1 MGRCGRTYRR
11 SHTIAINYR
20 IRNDWRNVILAKE
33 KTKAITLKG
42 TAFWAHVVKPEVYEG
57 NELGYS
63 VQVQLDSEEATAKLK
78 NYLEEFWEDN
88 KPEGKIDPKTA
99 PNLSVKETPNGD
111 ECFKAK
117 TKHYIEDANGQKI
130 PKKLPIFKADGEPL
144 EAGTLIGNGSKV
156 QVNVTPAVYR
166 TSSKNFGVTLYLNAI
181 LVADL
186 VPYGERDAE
195 SYGFDVV
202 PKAEVGDDDEED
214 MEF

>member
-1 MGRCGRTYRR
+1 M
-11 SHTIAINYR
+11 
-20 IRNDWRNVILAKE
+20 AKE

-63 VQVQLDSEEATAKLK
+63 VQVQLDSVEATDKIK
-78 NYLEEFWEDN
+78 NDLEEFWEDN
-88 KPEGKIDPKTA
+88 KPEGKIDPKVA

-130 PKKLPIFKADGEPL
+130 PKKLPIFKADGEPM

-181 LVADL
+181 LVSEL
-186 VPYGERDAE
+186 VPYGDRDAE

-202 PKAEVGDDDEED
+202 PKTEVGDDDEED